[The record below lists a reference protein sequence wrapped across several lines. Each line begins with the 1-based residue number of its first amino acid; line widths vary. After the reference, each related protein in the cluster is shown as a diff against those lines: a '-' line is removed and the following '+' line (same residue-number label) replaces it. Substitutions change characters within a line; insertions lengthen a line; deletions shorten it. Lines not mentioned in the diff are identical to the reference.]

1 MDEALTG
8 LPPQVTAEL
17 GDAAVTLVVPAAL
30 YPRDALYGAAY
41 VFIDRCFVVL
51 GQPSADEWSVT
62 LAKKDPT
69 AAEPSLREI
78 VGEFANELLSCAW
91 RSEITQSNRA
101 VIETVT
107 MQAFAGAMG
116 PPSLDELEAFDF
128 TDEPF
133 DDPLGIAQSWEDKYK
148 KKKPGSATDVAS
160 DETPDKTPD
169 KTPDNTADETPDK
182 EPGQ

>member
-1 MDEALTG
+1 MDDALTG

-17 GDAAVTLVVPAAL
+17 GDAAVTLVVPSDV
-30 YPRDALYGAAY
+30 YPREALYGASY

-51 GQPSADEWSVT
+51 GRPDAGHWSVT
-62 LAKKDPT
+62 LSKKDPE
-69 AAEPSLREI
+69 AEAPTLRAL

-91 RSEITQSNRA
+91 RHEITKTNRA

-107 MQAFAGAMG
+107 MQAFGGAMG

-148 KKKPGSATDVAS
+148 KKKPEGDG
-160 DETPDKTPD
+160 EGTP
-169 KTPDNTADETPDK
+169 
-182 EPGQ
+182 

>member
-17 GDAAVTLVVPAAL
+17 GDAAVTLVVPVAL
-30 YPRDALYGAAY
+30 YPKEALYGAAY

-51 GQPSADEWSVT
+51 GRPSADEWSIT

-107 MQAFAGAMG
+107 MQAFSGAMG
-116 PPSLDELEAFDF
+116 PPTLDELEAFDF
-128 TDEPF
+128 TEEPF

-148 KKKPGSATDVAS
+148 KKKSGPAAEPVPDDGADQTPS
-160 DETPDKTPD
+160 ETPS
-169 KTPDNTADETPDK
+169 K